1 MVSTLRHT
9 QGRPEG
15 GRGATAAVYRAR
27 WVISSRGPV
36 LSDGAVVVREGRIAH
51 VARWADLRAHV
62 GPSDSVEHFPH
73 AALLPGLVN
82 AHTHLALSDLA
93 GKFRPTKQF
102 ASWIARLTA
111 RMAIRGRSAARRAA
125 DEGARQSLA
134 AGTTAGADLVH
145 DPADA
150 QAWAGGPGRWTVFG
164 ELFRFGR
171 AGLERLGRT
180 VAALERLAAQTGAAV
195 GLAPHAPYSAGV
207 EVFVAARHE
216 ARKRGWP
223 VAAHLHE
230 TPEEMAFTERGEG
243 VLAEWL
249 RHLSVLP
256 RSWRPAGLRP
266 IPMLAEA
273 GFFAGPV
280 LVAHGNYLTDDEI
293 EILARS
299 GSSVAYCPRSHAF
312 FGHEAHPWR
321 QLLEAGVNVCLG
333 TDSLASSPSLS
344 VLDEMRFLFARAGD
358 ADPRRILE
366 MGTSRGA
373 RALGLE
379 GETGDLAAGR
389 RADLVVVGPVAE
401 AADPLAAILGG
412 EGSVHRVILGGG

>member
-1 MVSTLRHT
+1 
-9 QGRPEG
+9 
-15 GRGATAAVYRAR
+15 
-27 WVISSRGPV
+27 
-36 LSDGAVVVREGRIAH
+36 
-51 VARWADLRAHV
+51 
-62 GPSDSVEHFPH
+62 
-73 AALLPGLVN
+73 
-82 AHTHLALSDLA
+82 
-93 GKFRPTKQF
+93 
-102 ASWIARLTA
+102 
-111 RMAIRGRSAARRAA
+111 
-125 DEGARQSLA
+125 
-134 AGTTAGADLVH
+134 
-145 DPADA
+145 
-150 QAWAGGPGRWTVFG
+150 
-164 ELFRFGR
+164 
-171 AGLERLGRT
+171 
-180 VAALERLAAQTGAAV
+180 
-195 GLAPHAPYSAGV
+195 
-207 EVFVAARHE
+207 
-216 ARKRGWP
+216 
-223 VAAHLHE
+223 
-230 TPEEMAFTERGEG
+230 
-243 VLAEWL
+243 
-249 RHLSVLP
+249 
-256 RSWRPAGLRP
+256 
-266 IPMLAEA
+266 MLAEA

-389 RADLVVVGPVAE
+389 RADLVMVGPVAE

-412 EGSVHRVILGGG
+412 EGSVRRVILGGG